1 MMQIPQFLVV
11 ILILLALVIL
21 YVTRPLFTA
30 RPENETPAPE
40 DATTLQET
48 EYQAILENIRELD
61 FEFKLGKM
69 SAQEHEEQRAALI
82 LEAAQTLSKIRSAE
96 PPTPST

>member
-1 MMQIPQFLVV
+1 MMQIPLFLTV
-11 ILILLALVIL
+11 ILILLVLVVV
-21 YVTRPLFTA
+21 YVTRPLFSTK
-30 RPENETPAPE
+30 PENETPAPE

-48 EYQAILENIRELD
+48 EYQAILETIRELD

-82 LEAAQTLSKIRSAE
+82 QEAAQTLSELRSGE